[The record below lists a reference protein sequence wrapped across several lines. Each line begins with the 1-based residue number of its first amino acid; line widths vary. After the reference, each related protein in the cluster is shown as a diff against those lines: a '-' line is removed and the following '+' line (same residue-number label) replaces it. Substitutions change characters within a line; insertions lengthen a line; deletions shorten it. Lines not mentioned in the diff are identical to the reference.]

1 MNELYSFIVMGISS
15 YSNPLPRNVIVYSAP
30 LSLRLKL
37 IRNLSM
43 ALTVSFLMKAPDNYF
58 YQSEL
63 RNERTPSKLTGYHNS
78 KSNLFLKCMI
88 DVVKNCLNVFLYTK
102 TLQITPPHQ

>member
-1 MNELYSFIVMGISS
+1 MNMMISYQELVRTFPNGNSRFLKSMNELYSFIVMGISS

-43 ALTVSFLMKAPDNYF
+43 ALTVSFFDE
-58 YQSEL
+58 S
-63 RNERTPSKLTGYHNS
+63 T
-78 KSNLFLKCMI
+78 
-88 DVVKNCLNVFLYTK
+88 
-102 TLQITPPHQ
+102 